1 MSNESIEEK
10 YKKLKEAYLNLDEQ
24 HKLEMALKQS
34 VIEENI
40 QLKEKIKKLM
50 TEIDELKENKSES
63 KSTILKKQNEK
74 NFKIEEKAEKE
85 IEFISL
91 KQELDSIEKT
101 LNEEEKI
108 FKNIQTQRNNAQ
120 EIRLKLEEQKPV
132 EANYYTNYNKLDPTL
147 NNFITV
153 ENNIRDVNKFFITIN
168 QTIKKKLKLMKEK
181 LLII

>member
-1 MSNESIEEK
+1 MN
-10 YKKLKEAYLNLDEQ
+10 
-24 HKLEMALKQS
+24 
-34 VIEENI
+34 
-40 QLKEKIKKLM
+40 KI
-50 TEIDELKENKSES
+50 TQLKENKSES

-74 NFKIEEKAEKE
+74 MLKLEEEKAEKE

-168 QTIKKKLKLMKEK
+168 QTIKKNIETYERKIANYLEKIDEEDSDDLTFIENKLKNSATYLK
-181 LLII
+181 